1 MSPALLP
8 FFRWADHTWISQW
21 IRDSTWVFALIEV
34 FHLFGLTL
42 LLGTLTVLNLRLFGW
57 GLGGHPL
64 KSVAADALP
73 WTFVGMAVSIT
84 SGILLFLSE
93 AMKCYAS
100 VPFQAKMLFLFSA
113 IAFHFAIYRKVTRSD
128 REPNRVWGVIVAVI
142 SVTLWLGV
150 GLGGRG
156 IGFL

>member
-21 IRDSTWVFALIEV
+21 IRDSTWAFALIEV

-42 LLGTLTVLNLRLFGW
+42 LLGTLTVLNLRLFGL
-57 GLGGHPL
+57 GLVGYPL

-73 WTFVGMAVSIT
+73 WTFVGMAMSIT

-93 AMKCYAS
+93 AMKCYGS
-100 VPFQAKMLFLFSA
+100 LPFFLKMGLLAAALLLTFTFHRHLAKADAPSPIVSKSA
-113 IAFHFAIYRKVTRSD
+113 ACL
-128 REPNRVWGVIVAVI
+128 
-142 SVTLWLGV
+142 SVTLWFGV
-150 GLGGRG
+150 GLAGRA
-156 IGFL
+156 IAFF

>member
-1 MSPALLP
+1 M
-8 FFRWADHTWISQW
+8 
-21 IRDSTWVFALIEV
+21 IRDSTWAFALIEV

-57 GLGGHPL
+57 GLKGYPL

-93 AMKCYAS
+93 AMKCYGSLPFFVKMGLLAAALLFTFTFHRHLTKADAPSPAVSKCAACVS
-100 VPFQAKMLFLFSA
+100 VMLWFGVGLAGRA
-113 IAFHFAIYRKVTRSD
+113 IAFF
-128 REPNRVWGVIVAVI
+128 
-142 SVTLWLGV
+142 
-150 GLGGRG
+150 
-156 IGFL
+156 

>member
-57 GLGGHPL
+57 GLGGYPL
-64 KSVAADALP
+64 KAVAADALP
-73 WTFVGMAVSIT
+73 WTFVGMSVSIT

-93 AMKCYAS
+93 AMKCYGSA
-100 VPFQAKMLFLFSA
+100 PFFVKMGLLAAALLFTFT
-113 IAFHFAIYRKVTRSD
+113 FHRHLTKAEAPSPVLSKCAACV
-128 REPNRVWGVIVAVI
+128 
-142 SVTLWLGV
+142 SVTLWFGV
-150 GLGGRG
+150 GLAGRA
-156 IGFL
+156 IAFF

>member
-8 FFRWADHTWISQW
+8 FFRWADHTWVSQW
-21 IRDSTWVFALIEV
+21 IRDSTWAFAFIEV

-57 GLGGHPL
+57 ALGGYPL

-73 WTFVGMAVSIT
+73 WTFVGMAVSIA

-100 VPFQAKMLFLFSA
+100 LPFFLKMGFLAAALLLTFTFHRHLAKADEPSPMVSKCAACVSIALWFGVGLAGRA
-113 IAFHFAIYRKVTRSD
+113 IAFF
-128 REPNRVWGVIVAVI
+128 
-142 SVTLWLGV
+142 
-150 GLGGRG
+150 
-156 IGFL
+156 

>member
-8 FFRWADHTWISQW
+8 FFRWADHTFISQW

-57 GLGGHPL
+57 GLGGHSL

-93 AMKCYAS
+93 AMKCYGSLPFFVKMGFLAAALVLTFTFHRRLAKADAPSPVVSKCAACLS
-100 VPFQAKMLFLFSA
+100 VALWFGVGLAGRA
-113 IAFHFAIYRKVTRSD
+113 IAFF
-128 REPNRVWGVIVAVI
+128 
-142 SVTLWLGV
+142 
-150 GLGGRG
+150 
-156 IGFL
+156 